1 MSRARFTACHLPWT
15 ADSDCACLSPGERT
29 QKGEKTRQ
37 GMSRNPPQRRNVRAR
52 NGVALKRPGS
62 ITAGLVRAA
71 HPFTDAASVML
82 NLRQCDG
89 SPTGRRRFTGSVYDS
104 AGSRQGSRPQ
114 ADTTGRKT
122 DRTAISASTPSVW
135 PLLATTT
142 TTTTTTQ
149 RLSTEQE
156 YRRPATTHRY
166 SYSDTTGTSGT
177 GGDTRRRRRG
187 VLRRQAEPARVLRAG

>member
-1 MSRARFTACHLPWT
+1 MSGARFTACHLPWT
-15 ADSDCACLSPGERT
+15 ADSGCACLSPGERT
-29 QKGEKTRQ
+29 LKGEKTRQ
-37 GMSRNPPQRRNVRAR
+37 GMSRNPPQRRNARAR
-52 NGVALKRPGS
+52 NGVAPKRSGS

-135 PLLATTT
+135 PLLATA
-142 TTTTTTQ
+142 TTTQ
-149 RLSTEQE
+149 ILSTEQE

-187 VLRRQAEPARVLRAG
+187 VLLRQAEPARVLRAG

>member
-1 MSRARFTACHLPWT
+1 
-15 ADSDCACLSPGERT
+15 
-29 QKGEKTRQ
+29 
-37 GMSRNPPQRRNVRAR
+37 MSRNPPQRRNARAR
-52 NGVALKRPGS
+52 NGVAPKRPGS

-71 HPFTDAASVML
+71 HPLADAASVLLM
-82 NLRQCDG
+82 LRQRDG

-122 DRTAISASTPSVW
+122 DRTAISANTPSVW
-135 PLLATTT
+135 PLLA
-142 TTTTTTQ
+142 TTTTTQ